1 MRRSSQAIAP
11 TLPISILVLLLVAI
25 LVSCGGSATTTG
37 GATTTA
43 AGTSDAE
50 PTGDPVVIG
59 AVVSTTGPA
68 APLGEPE
75 RNTLE
80 LMEGK
85 INAAGGVLGR
95 PLKIVILDDQSSA
108 KEAVTATQ
116 RLINQEKA
124 VAVIGASASATTLAM
139 KPITAGAKIPQI
151 AMAAANSITD
161 EPPSEWVWRVAPK
174 DDLAVERAMQYVA
187 ESLKVKKIAVL
198 YDENAFGSSGLAQI
212 EEVKGTYGLEVVAK
226 ESYKTDETDLT
237 AQLTKLRGSNP
248 EALVVWGTN
257 PGPAVAA
264 KNLKQLAWSL
274 PYVGSHGI
282 ANFKFI
288 ELAGDA
294 AEGVVFPSTKILFP
308 QSITDSGQQKVI
320 DTFISDYTEKFGEAP
335 NHFASHGWDAISL
348 LVKAIEEAK
357 STKAEDIQ
365 AALNAITGFAGAD
378 GIFTFSPTNHDG
390 LAVSDLIMVKIE
402 GGKWV
407 LAQ

>member
-1 MRRSSQAIAP
+1 MRKSRKAVLTATSIAV
-11 TLPISILVLLLVAI
+11 LAVLLAVFLAA
-25 LVSCGGSATTTG
+25 C
-37 GATTTA
+37 GATTT
-43 AGTSDAE
+43 TSDDGSATETDQSLE
-50 PTGDPVVIG
+50 PSGDPIVIG
-59 AVVSTTGPA
+59 AVVSTTGPN

-80 LMEGK
+80 LMEDK
-85 INAAGGVLGR
+85 INAEGGVLGR
-95 PLKIVILDDQSSA
+95 PLKIVILDDQSNA

-116 RLINQEKA
+116 RLINQEKV
-124 VAVIGASASATTLAM
+124 VALIGASGSATTLAM
-139 KPITAGAKIPQI
+139 KPIAAQAGIPQI
-151 AMAAANSITD
+151 AMAAGNTITD
-161 EPPSEWVWRVAPK
+161 EPPLDWVWRVAPK
-174 DDLAVERAMQYVA
+174 DDLAVERACKYIA
-187 ESLKVKKIAVL
+187 EDLGLKKIAVL
-198 YDENAFGSSGLAQI
+198 YDENAFGSSGMAQI
-212 EEVKGTYGLEVVAK
+212 DEVKDVYGLEVVAR

-264 KNLKQLAWSL
+264 KNLKQLGWPL

-308 QSITDSGQQKVI
+308 QSITDEGQKQVI
-320 DTFISDYTEKFGEAP
+320 DTFISDYTERFGEAP

-348 LVKAIEEAK
+348 LVKAIEDAQD
-357 STKAEDIQ
+357 TKPDAIA
-365 AALNAITGFAGAD
+365 AALNAISGFAGAD
-378 GIFTFSPTNHDG
+378 GIFNYSPTNHDG
-390 LAVSDLIMVKIE
+390 LAVDDLIMVEIE
-402 GGKWV
+402 DASWV